1 MDNQFMNNNKLPLIN
16 KVLQSILCLI
26 YNGKTYLSTT
36 AVEKMKAI
44 VKMLGLKF
52 PGGFERNILAKG
64 SVPPTTNL
72 FQVPDTSPSPSV
84 RPRPGPKS
92 KRPLDRSRSP
102 SESPTPKKAKSSSP
116 APVVT
121 KVSATER
128 MNLHISMTLQLKDAA
143 HGTSIPCK
151 MPGCTAQVR
160 HIVLLFLPIIHLTFR

>member
-1 MDNQFMNNNKLPLIN
+1 MI

-64 SVPPTTNL
+64 SVPPSTNL
-72 FQVPDTSPSPSV
+72 FQVPDTSPGPSV

-92 KRPLDRSRSP
+92 KRPLDRSQ

-116 APVVT
+116 APVAT
-121 KVSATER
+121 KVTATER

-143 HGTSIPCK
+143 QGTSIPCK

-160 HIVLLFLPIIHLTFR
+160 DIFSLFLNLICLTFR